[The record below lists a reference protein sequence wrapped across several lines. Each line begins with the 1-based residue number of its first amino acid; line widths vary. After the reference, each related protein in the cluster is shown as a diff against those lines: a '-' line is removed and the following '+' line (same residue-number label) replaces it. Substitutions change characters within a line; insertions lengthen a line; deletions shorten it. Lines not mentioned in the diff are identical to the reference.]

1 MPARVAEAAIPTWF
15 TAGVPHPRG
24 RRLHLEIVKP
34 EILSNYLAR
43 IGYTGEL
50 VPSAESLRG
59 LHRAH
64 LMTVPFENLDI
75 ARKREIVCDE
85 GKILEKI
92 VGQRRG
98 GFCYEMNGAFA
109 ALLRGLGFKVT
120 LLSARVP
127 RADGSNGPEFDHLT
141 LRVDLE
147 QPWLADVG
155 FGDSFLDPLRLEM
168 GVEQAQDARN
178 FRIVEEDGLLH
189 VERMEPGTQWKRE
202 YSFSLVARRLEDF
215 SDMCRYHQTSP
226 ESPFTRKSVCTRA
239 TAEGRI
245 TLADRKLIV
254 TRAGQR
260 SERVLEEEECG
271 RVLREEFGV
280 VL

>member
-1 MPARVAEAAIPTWF
+1 MD
-15 TAGVPHPRG
+15 
-24 RRLHLEIVKP
+24 LEV
-34 EILSNYLAR
+34 LNAYLAR
-43 IGYTGEL
+43 IGYVGPL
-50 VPSAESLRG
+50 APGAESLRG

-85 GKILEKI
+85 DRILEKI
-92 VGQRRG
+92 VGQKRG

-109 ALLRGLGFKVT
+109 ALLRALGFEVT

-127 RADGSNGPEFDHLT
+127 RADGSSGPEFDHLT

-155 FGDSFLDPLRLEM
+155 FGDSFLDPLRLEV
-168 GVEQAQDARN
+168 GTEQPQDGRN
-178 FRIVEEDGLLH
+178 FRIVEKDGSLC
-189 VERMEPGTQWKRE
+189 VERIEPGGTWKQE
-202 YSFSLVARRLEDF
+202 YSFGLVARRLEDF
-215 SDMCRYHQTSP
+215 SSMCHYHQTSL

-239 TAEGRI
+239 TADGRI

-254 TRAGQR
+254 TQAGQR
-260 SERVLEEEECG
+260 SERMLTEEECG
-271 RVLREEFGV
+271 RVLQDEFGV
-280 VL
+280 VV